1 MTECNIIN
9 DANTKDRA
17 LVSSFCNKDGLRIK
31 SYSWIVK
38 KALGIIILV
47 HGLASH
53 LRFGFLNKNA
63 KIVNNDH
70 AVLIDGDNYF
80 IYEGSWIEKLNK
92 NGYSVYG
99 LDLQGHGESDGYQ
112 NLKLHINHYDDY
124 IYDLIDYIKRIKESC
139 ILESGTKSDT
149 LDNEKMETL
158 ENPPIYLAGFSM
170 GANIILRAMEL
181 LNKSNDDLITKGN
194 IKGLISLA
202 GMFSIKRVG
211 SPDSFK
217 FKYFFFPLMNFLSFV
232 CPTHRIR
239 KNNKRY
245 KHCPYINDLISFDK
259 GRYNGTITK
268 KLAYGLMKSVD
279 TLSKHKDGIPKNIPI
294 LFIHSKMD
302 NICTYEDALSFYNK
316 LNNTNKELYT
326 LENMS
331 HVIIVEQGNEKA
343 LNKMIEWI
351 QDTQE
356 DKKKKEKKKK
366 KERRKKM
373 K

>member
-1 MTECNIIN
+1 MTESNIIN
-9 DANTKDRA
+9 DENTKDRA

-53 LRFGFLNKNA
+53 IRFGFLNKNA
-63 KIVNNDH
+63 KIVSNDH
-70 AVLIDGDNYF
+70 AVLIDADNYF

-112 NLKLHINHYDDY
+112 NLKLHINDYDDY
-124 IYDLIDYIKRIKESC
+124 IYDLIDYIKRVKESS
-139 ILESGTKSDT
+139 ILECETKSST
-149 LDNEKMETL
+149 LDNEKIETL

-170 GANIILRAMEL
+170 GANIMLRAMEL
-181 LNKSNDDLITKGN
+181 LNNSNDDLITKGN

-217 FKYFFFPLMNFLSFV
+217 YKYFFFPVMNIMSFV
-232 CPTHRIR
+232 CPTRR
-239 KNNKRY
+239 MPKNKKRY
-245 KHCPYINDLISFDK
+245 QRCPYINDLISFDK
-259 GRYNGTITK
+259 SRYDGTITK
-268 KLAYGLMKSVD
+268 NLAYGLMKSVD
-279 TLSKHKDGIPKNIPI
+279 TLNKNMDRIPTNIPI
-294 LFIHSKMD
+294 LFIHSRMD

-316 LNNTNKELYT
+316 LNNSNKEIYT

-331 HVIIVEQGNEKA
+331 HIITLEPGNEKV
-343 LNKMIEWI
+343 LNKMIEWL
-351 QDTQE
+351 QDNTQ
-356 DKKKKEKKKK
+356 DQKKKK
-366 KERRKKM
+366 KKKKRKSNEM